1 MRIKR
6 TVLLL
11 TYTNFLLK
19 FITIFIEVYIVFIIL
34 TVVKLYALNNK
45 TAKYIMQNLFVR
57 CEEKNQSNNG
67 RKI

>member
-19 FITIFIEVYIVFIIL
+19 FIYIFIEVYIVFIIP
-34 TVVKLYALNNK
+34 TVVKLYALNNI
-45 TAKYIMQNLFVR
+45 TAKCIMQNLFVR
-57 CEEKNQSNNG
+57 CEEKNQSNSG